1 MRFVTFTTKKKE
13 THREQ
18 RENAILGGVLHAGG
32 IVGLDEL
39 GQTSILHA
47 FIEYCT
53 TGINALKRMR
63 AQLAG
68 IGKPKYRNEDVT
80 YWAPILN
87 PHLLAF
93 TGLNDRL
100 HAQESGMLEPKQPVW
115 FDKMDDSI
123 TGHEQPIIL
132 PSGSSKVDFEVELG
146 LVIGIGGRNIPESA
160 ALQHV
165 FGCMCVHDVSAR
177 DWQLE
182 RDGKQW
188 WIGKTPET
196 FTPCGPCI
204 VTLDELGDIHNL
216 SLTLRLNGEVMQ
228 QGNTGN
234 MIFPPERLIAHLSQ
248 HVRLR
253 PGDIISCGTP
263 SGIGHARKPPVYL
276 KPGDVCEVEISGIGV
291 LRNPVVAAA
300 T

>member
-1 MRFVTFTTKKKE
+1 MRFVTFTTKRKE

-18 RENAILGGVLHAGG
+18 RENAILGGVLRADG
-32 IVGLDEL
+32 IVGLEDL
-39 GQTSILHA
+39 GQTSILHS
-47 FIEYCT
+47 FIEYCA
-53 TGINALKRMR
+53 TGSHVLKRVR

-68 IGKPKYRNEDVT
+68 VRPRYRDMDVT
-80 YWAPILN
+80 YFAPILS

-100 HAQESGMLEPKQPVW
+100 HAKESEMPEPSQPEW
-115 FDKMDDSI
+115 FNKMDDAL
-123 TGHEQPIIL
+123 TGHLQPIIL
-132 PSGSSKVDFEVELG
+132 PKRWPNMVDFEAELG
-146 LVIGIGGRNIPESA
+146 LVIGIGGENIPEDE
-160 ALQHV
+160 ALKHV
-165 FGCMCVHDVSAR
+165 FGCACVHDVSAR
-177 DWQLE
+177 DVQLE

-188 WIGKTPET
+188 WLGKTFPT
-196 FTPCGPCI
+196 FAPMGPCI

-216 SLTLRLNGEVMQ
+216 SLTLRLNGKVMQ

-234 MIFPPERLIAHLSQ
+234 MIFPPEKLIAHLSQ
-248 HVRLR
+248 HVTLR

-276 KPGDVCEVEISGIGV
+276 KPGDVCEVEISGIGM

-300 T
+300 